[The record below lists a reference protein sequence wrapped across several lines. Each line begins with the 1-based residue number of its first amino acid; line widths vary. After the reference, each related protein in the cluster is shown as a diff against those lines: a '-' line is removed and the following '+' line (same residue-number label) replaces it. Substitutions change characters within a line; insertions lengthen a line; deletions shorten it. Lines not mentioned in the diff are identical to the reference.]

1 MTRGGGDQGSGIGEE
16 RSGTGE
22 SGATRNRRAILLLVA
37 VLCLIA
43 GIKASTSTSIDIHV
57 YLHAASQ
64 FAGGQ
69 DIYSNNPHNR
79 YLYSPLFA
87 MLMQP
92 LAAIDWSWAR
102 FLWLIVNGLAG
113 IRVWILFQRLAGP
126 WLPAPGRGRW
136 LLAAGIA
143 ILSLEFLN
151 QNLNLGQI
159 TLLILWLTV
168 EGCLLVLGGRPIPGA
183 ALLALGV
190 NIKIVPVLALV
201 YLLIRRAWMGA
212 GLTMVFLVVSLMLPA
227 VQAGWTRNV
236 ELHERWIASIN
247 PGQSDYVFEQDKGC
261 QSLNCTLSAYL
272 LDPEAPENVGYHPA
286 WARMKAA
293 AVLPLIRAGQVALIL
308 ALLIPIVQHRRRRA
322 PDGLQTFREIAC
334 LLVIS
339 LLLFPHQMAYA
350 TLYAVPAAAYV
361 FLYGQVIR
369 VSGNA
374 WRIYEGLLIGA
385 SLCLAALVAVQGRD
399 LIGNAAVNLFR
410 FYRLLGL
417 SAIVWMVALIVC
429 RPERLTVARSGDL
442 PAGTAQKSIRS
453 VIS

>member
-1 MTRGGGDQGSGIGEE
+1 MTTGLRDQGSGIG
-16 RSGTGE
+16 
-22 SGATRNRRAILLLVA
+22 AHRRALLLVLTA
-37 VLCLIA
+37 LCLIA
-43 GIKASTSTSIDIHV
+43 GIKAVTSTSIDIHV

-64 FAGGQ
+64 HAGGQ

-102 FLWLIVNGLAG
+102 IIWLIVNGLAG
-113 IRVWILFQRLAGP
+113 IRVWILFRRLAEP

-136 LLAAGIA
+136 LLSAGIA

-159 TLLILWLTV
+159 TLLILWLTI

-190 NIKIVPVLALV
+190 NIKIVPVLALA
-201 YLLIRRAWMGA
+201 YLLVRRAWVGA
-212 GLTMVFLVVSLMLPA
+212 GLTLAFLVISLMLPA
-227 VQAGWTRNV
+227 VQTGWTRNV

-247 PGQSDYVFEQDKGC
+247 PGQSDYIFEQDKGC

-272 LDPEAPENVGYHPA
+272 LDPASPENVGYHPA
-286 WARMKAA
+286 WARMTAGA
-293 AVLPLIRAGQVALIL
+293 LLPLIRAGQL
-308 ALLIPIVQHRRRRA
+308 ALMFALLVPLVQHRHQRA
-322 PDGLQTFREIAC
+322 ADGLQTFREIAC
-334 LLVIS
+334 LLVVS

-361 FLYGQVIR
+361 FLYGLVLR
-369 VSGNA
+369 TSGNA
-374 WRIYEGLLIGA
+374 WRIREWLLVGA
-385 SLCLAALVAVQGRD
+385 SVCLAALVAVQGRD

-417 SAIVWMVALIVC
+417 SAIVWMVTLIVC
-429 RPERLTVARSGDL
+429 RPERLAVARRGDL
-442 PAGTAQKSIRS
+442 PAGNAQKSMRP

>member
-1 MTRGGGDQGSGIGEE
+1 MRTGIRDQGSA
-16 RSGTGE
+16 TG
-22 SGATRNRRAILLLVA
+22 GHRRALLFVLTA
-37 VLCLIA
+37 LCLVA
-43 GIKASTSTSIDIHV
+43 GIKAATSTSIDIHV

-69 DIYSNNPHNR
+69 DIYSSNPHNR
-79 YLYSPLFA
+79 YLYGPLFA

-113 IRVWILFQRLAGP
+113 IRVWMLFRRLAEP
-126 WLPAPGRGRW
+126 WLPAPGRDRW
-136 LLAAGIA
+136 LLGAGIA

-168 EGCLLVLGGRPIPGA
+168 EGCLLVLGGRPIAGA

-190 NIKIVPVLALV
+190 NIKIVPALALA

-212 GLTMVFLVVSLMLPA
+212 GLTVVFFVVSLMLPA
-227 VQAGWTRNV
+227 VQTGWTRNV
-236 ELHERWIASIN
+236 ELHERWSASIN

-286 WARMKAA
+286 WARMTAA
-293 AVLPLIRAGQVALIL
+293 ALLPLVRAGQLALIVALL
-308 ALLIPIVQHRRRRA
+308 VPLVQHRQQRA
-322 PDGLQTFREIAC
+322 ADGLQTFREIAC
-334 LLVIS
+334 LLVVS

-361 FLYGQVIR
+361 FLYGLMLR
-369 VSGNA
+369 TRGNA
-374 WRIYEGLLIGA
+374 WRIHEWLLVGA
-385 SLCLAALVAVQGRD
+385 SVCLAVLVAVQGRD

-417 SAIVWMVALIVC
+417 SAIVWMVTLLVC
-429 RPERLTVARSGDL
+429 RPERLAVARSGDL
-442 PAGTAQKSIRS
+442 PDGKSIGPVLS
-453 VIS
+453 